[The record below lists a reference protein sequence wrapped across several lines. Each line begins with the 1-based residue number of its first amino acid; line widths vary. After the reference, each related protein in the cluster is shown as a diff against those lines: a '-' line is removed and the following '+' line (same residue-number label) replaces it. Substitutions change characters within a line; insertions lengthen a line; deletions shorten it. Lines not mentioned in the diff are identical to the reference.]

1 MQKNKQVGLH
11 QTEKLLQSKENHQQ
25 TEKTTFWIEEFSYI
39 W

>member
-25 TEKTTFWIEEFSYI
+25 TEKTTF
-39 W
+39 